1 MTVWWSACEHA
12 PQNGYIH
19 LEATD
24 GLLMFRNDNGE
35 DNHDDDN
42 DIYDNNNRDNND
54 QSHCS
59 HISNTHQ
66 KPLVSKGSIHF
77 RALSWGYFLKGGRD
91 YSPSKCAPN
100 ELTLH
105 TVSIYTHIHMKT
117 PTHVFMNM
125 LMCDIWYCLLY
136 PFFLVAFC
144 IQSIMA
150 LDPSRSFALIL
161 FE

>member
-54 QSHCS
+54 NPIAAIYQIPTRNHW
-59 HISNTHQ
+59 
-66 KPLVSKGSIHF
+66 LVKDLFILGPCH
-77 RALSWGYFLKGGRD
+77 GG
-91 YSPSKCAPN
+91 
-100 ELTLH
+100 
-105 TVSIYTHIHMKT
+105 I
-117 PTHVFMNM
+117 F
-125 LMCDIWYCLLY
+125 
-136 PFFLVAFC
+136 
-144 IQSIMA
+144 
-150 LDPSRSFALIL
+150 
-161 FE
+161 